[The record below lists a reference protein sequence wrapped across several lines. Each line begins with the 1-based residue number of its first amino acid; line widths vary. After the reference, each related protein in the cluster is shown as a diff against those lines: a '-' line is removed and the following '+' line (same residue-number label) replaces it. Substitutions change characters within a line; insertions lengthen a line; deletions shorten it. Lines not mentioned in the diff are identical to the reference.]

1 MLRPKHVAALEPLL
15 PPRVTRLWQR
25 LLSGA
30 PGMEVRMGARM
41 SDQVS
46 SESSRVLSQL
56 PEKPS
61 ALILPADLPT
71 TMLK

>member
-46 SESSRVLSQL
+46 SESSRVLS
-56 PEKPS
+56 
-61 ALILPADLPT
+61 
-71 TMLK
+71 